1 MNLENN
7 GRARVLCLHAAAKRL
22 QIPERTL
29 RYRASR
35 GRIEG
40 AFKQGKL
47 WKFPLTAL
55 ESGPGKRVLAIG
67 LVVVSVWYL
76 PHSQLV
82 DAPCVAGGAPASAEI
97 VR

>member
-1 MNLENN
+1 MNFQVP
-7 GRARVLCLHAAAKRL
+7 GRGRLLSLQAAAKRL

-55 ESGPGKRVLAIG
+55 EKKEVN
-67 LVVVSVWYL
+67 Y
-76 PHSQLV
+76 
-82 DAPCVAGGAPASAEI
+82 VA
-97 VR
+97 

>member
-1 MNLENN
+1 MNLQID

-35 GRIEG
+35 GRIQG

-47 WKFPLTAL
+47 WKFPVTAL
-55 ESGPGKRVLAIG
+55 ECAPGYGTRVTA
-67 LVVVSVWYL
+67 
-76 PHSQLV
+76 
-82 DAPCVAGGAPASAEI
+82 
-97 VR
+97 